1 MSQLKLRVAVTHHPR
16 SQSTPATIPAG
27 QVVQLVRKVTATLF
41 TVTLK
46 DPQDTFPVLASEV
59 EETHPA

>member
-1 MSQLKLRVAVTHHPR
+1 MSQLKLLVPVIHYPR
-16 SQSTPATIPAG
+16 SKSAPATLPAG

-46 DPQDTFPVLASEV
+46 DPQETFPVLASEV
-59 EETHPA
+59 EETKPA